1 MIMERRFLIDGKNSD
16 KNLNL
21 EVIEEVDKE
30 LVEKYIIQGMSD
42 PESSK

>member
-1 MIMERRFLIDGKNSD
+1 MERRFLIDGKNSE
-16 KNLNL
+16 